1 MEKVLNNSVKT
12 TLENSILERLLNIE
26 ARLDKL
32 EKKQYSD
39 SIKEDVQKIVTK
51 CCDISAFERNIEYFD
66 DWKTLVANAG
76 DEFFPKSESL
86 KRMIDDSRTCLGI
99 VTNAFKQ
106 VRTWRKVKK
115 ATDKDFDENEYTD
128 ILKELYRLHTV
139 IYDLKKKC
147 GRLEDYKTEHFQY
160 KRVMNDT
167 CEILIFKDF
176 MGGKVFADNAR
187 AASGV
192 DSVYDCDKE
201 CSKCSCSPAQDDCCP
216 LERK

>member
-32 EKKQYSD
+32 EKKQCSD
-39 SIKEDVQKIVTK
+39 SIKEDVQKIVTE
-51 CCDISAFERNIEYFD
+51 CCDIPAFERNIEYFD
-66 DWKTLVANAG
+66 DWKTLVANAE

-115 ATDKDFDENEYTD
+115 ATDKDFDENEYTG
-128 ILKELYRLHTV
+128 ILKELHRLHTA

-147 GRLEDYKTEHFQY
+147 GHLEEYKTEHFQY

-192 DSVYDCDKE
+192 DLVYDCDRE
-201 CSKCSCSPAQDDCCP
+201 CSKCSCSPVQDDCCP